1 MSTII
6 RQTLTKQLMRRKTPD
21 LTQDQLFELGV
32 QLFRQTGLRLQDA
45 YDLVNSTYQKVR
57 VAEALEIS
65 TAENSDDNAE
75 EQPQ

>member
-6 RQTLTKQLMRRKTPD
+6 RQTLTKQLMRRKNPD

-65 TAENSDDNAE
+65 TAENSDDNTE

>member
-6 RQTLTKQLMRRKTPD
+6 RQTLTKQLMRRKNPD

-65 TAENSDDNAE
+65 TVENSDDNAE